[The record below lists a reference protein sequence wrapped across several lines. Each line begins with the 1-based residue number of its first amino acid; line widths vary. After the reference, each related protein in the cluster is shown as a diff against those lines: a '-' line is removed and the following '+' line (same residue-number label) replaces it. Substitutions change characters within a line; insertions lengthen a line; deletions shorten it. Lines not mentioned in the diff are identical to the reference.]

1 MGWRLSN
8 VQLKKGNV
16 MAPRG
21 GVVRPFLAVSDEM
34 TP

>member
-16 MAPRG
+16 MAPM
-21 GVVRPFLAVSDEM
+21 GVVRPFLAVSGKM

>member
-21 GVVRPFLAVSDEM
+21 VVRPFLAVRDEM